1 MTTILI
7 LDDRTTNRNIFA
19 RLAASLDQGVEVAA
33 FGDPQDALVWLSQN
47 SADLVVTDFRMPTM
61 DGAEFTRAMRAL
73 PGAAD
78 VPVVVITAYSD
89 RSYRMRALEAGAT
102 DFLLS
107 PVDHSEFLTRARNLL
122 RLRRQQQVIRRRAE
136 TLEQELHDSERSRE
150 QLLRDSREALVQ
162 VIDTLPALISAT
174 DRQGRCV
181 FVNASQARFAG
192 TTPAGLVGH
201 DVAMLFGPD
210 RAARSRLLDGLVF
223 EQGNPLPEREEEAT
237 GADGQPRIFVTTK
250 APLRD
255 AQGTVVAVLTTSLD
269 ITDRKTAERR
279 LEHMAHYDL
288 LTGLPNRA
296 FLHDRLRRELARG
309 RRGDH
314 VFALLFLDLD
324 RFKAVNDAF
333 GHYLGDQL
341 LRAVARRLEGVLG
354 EGNAL
359 TRLGGDEFAILQS
372 EVSGPE
378 DSASL
383 AERVIAA
390 LDEPFLC
397 EGQTLSV
404 NASIGITLHPR
415 DGADADELIRNA
427 DLAMYRAKA
436 EGRGGWRFFAAA
448 MDERAREAMRIEAD
462 LRLGLARGEFLLHFQ
477 PQIDLRSGRI
487 TGAEALLRWQ
497 HPTQGLLRPNL
508 FLPIAEETGL
518 ISPINEWVMRE
529 ACRQGAAWRQQ
540 GLPPVRVG
548 VNLSPIQFR
557 RQDVRGLVLRALADS
572 GLDPRML
579 DLELTEGIL
588 MEQGPETAAVLQG
601 LRDLGICISVDDF
614 GTGYSSL
621 NYVKNFPVD
630 RLKIDQSFVR
640 GMAEEPSDAAIVRTI
655 IELAHTLQLQVIAEG
670 VETPAQLARLRAE
683 GCDEVQGYYFSRP
696 VPAED
701 FAVLLRQGKAVPAA
715 PDPAPAPATVT
726 AVAQNGGMAGGGTQH
741 AGAAH
746 GGLPASATL
755 AIAAR
760 GSATGTGA
768 PEAGVIPPRAQG
780 AE

>member
-47 SADLVVTDFRMPTM
+47 SVDLVVTDFRMPTM
-61 DGAEFTRAMRAL
+61 DGAEFTRALRAL

-162 VIDTLPALISAT
+162 VIDTLPALISAA

-223 EQGNPLPEREEEAT
+223 EQGTPLPEREEEAT

-378 DSASL
+378 DAASL

-715 PDPAPAPATVT
+715 PDPAPATVT
-726 AVAQNGGMAGGGTQH
+726 AVAQNGGMAGSGTQH
-741 AGAAH
+741 AGTAH
-746 GGLPASATL
+746 GGLPAPATF

-760 GSATGTGA
+760 GSATGAGA